1 LKVTVN
7 DREMLFGEEMTQ
19 SETIVQLQSALKE
32 NNLVIMEAEVNG
44 VKSSINLAEIAGLN
58 DIDTLSLVVG
68 TPGQVITDGLET
80 AVTYLPVLQSGLT
93 DIAAFLQE
101 GREGEGISKFLQV
114 VPGLEWLGQILS
126 GAELIL
132 EDTTSKDSFKACAA
146 GYGKKL
152 EELLDGWQNRD
163 YVLIADLLEYELAP
177 FIQELVPLI
186 QDTLSII
193 TEKE

>member
-1 LKVTVN
+1 MKVTVN
-7 DREMLFGEEMTQ
+7 DREMLFGEDMTQ
-19 SETIVQLQSALKE
+19 GEIIAQLQGAIKE

-58 DIDTLSLVVG
+58 DIDTLSLMVG

-114 VPGLEWLGQILS
+114 VPGMEWLGQILS
-126 GAELIL
+126 GAVLIIDSNIL
-132 EDTTSKDSFKACAA
+132 QDSFRSSAA

-152 EELLDGWQNRD
+152 EELLEGWQNRD

-186 QDTLSII
+186 SDTLNSLR
-193 TEKE
+193 EKE